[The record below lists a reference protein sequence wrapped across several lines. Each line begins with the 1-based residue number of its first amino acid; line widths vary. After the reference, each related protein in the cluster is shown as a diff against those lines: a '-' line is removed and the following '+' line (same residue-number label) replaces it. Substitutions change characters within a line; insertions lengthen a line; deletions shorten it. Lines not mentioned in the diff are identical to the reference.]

1 MKTSIQRGD
10 IKMLPADESVTER
23 HLKKMGALLKTY
35 DPDLVQF
42 RGTFKKQARRTA
54 FVFEATL
61 SLPTG
66 TLHATGEGPAPGAA
80 ARQGFAEL
88 ESQIKRHQALLRKDY
103 QWKRKRGSRARRLA

>member
-1 MKTSIQRGD
+1 MHAARTCAHARACAASARCYAQISHGPAACATNQHPFFPCLSGTHMKTSIKHGD
-10 IKMLPADESVTER
+10 VKLLPAEESVTER

-61 SLPTG
+61 SL
-66 TLHATGEGPAPGAA
+66 
-80 ARQGFAEL
+80 
-88 ESQIKRHQALLRKDY
+88 
-103 QWKRKRGSRARRLA
+103 